1 MSNRPSPRQVPLTY
15 WILAESIER
24 ERERVGLV
32 ANTKHGRTRGRL

>member
-24 ERERVGLV
+24 ERVGLV